1 MIFTFCDKSYIE
13 LREDN
18 SSTTVG
24 TIAHEVRRMTDEVLR
39 ENRIE
44 DSYKARLTFFKQFE
58 IEVSKLLK
66 SEINKL
72 INK

>member
-13 LREDN
+13 LKKDN

-24 TIAHEVRRMTDEVLR
+24 NIAHEIRNMTDEVLR

-44 DSYKARLTFFKQFE
+44 DSYKSRLTFFKQFE
-58 IEVSKLLK
+58 LEVSKLLK
-66 SEINKL
+66 SEVKKL
-72 INK
+72 IK